1 MLHAETDCGNADPTA
16 KPHKDRFSARFDK
29 TDDVGVE
36 ANRRHS
42 HDNKE
47 FAEFFQRAG
56 DGSGQGKY
64 GRYDGSQHKKQ
75 DEPREYFFEAERGAG
90 RCVQLFFFPGTHE
103 SKHQCDR
110 YNGECTRELDDS
122 GLIECVAAVY
132 PLSLIHISVIF
143 AMAFTA
149 CAAQPAE
156 ESAQIANPWT
166 EAADAQEVQ
175 DKTGIAMSVLPED
188 ASDAEYS
195 VMEENKTAQVAFHW
209 KGDAY
214 LYRGMPG
221 KADGQTLAGLYG
233 ELEHIEEITPEDIPE
248 NGVQLSYTEGEMG
261 YAVRC
266 V

>member
-1 MLHAETDCGNADPTA
+1 M
-16 KPHKDRFSARFDK
+16 
-29 TDDVGVE
+29 
-36 ANRRHS
+36 
-42 HDNKE
+42 
-47 FAEFFQRAG
+47 
-56 DGSGQGKY
+56 
-64 GRYDGSQHKKQ
+64 KKITI
-75 DEPREYFFEAERGAG
+75 
-90 RCVQLFFFPGTHE
+90 V
-103 SKHQCDR
+103 
-110 YNGECTRELDDS
+110 
-122 GLIECVAAVY
+122 LIAV
-132 PLSLIHISVIF
+132 VIF
-143 AMAFTA
+143 AVAFTA

-175 DKTGIAMSVLPED
+175 DKTGIAMSVLPEG

-195 VMEENKTAQVAFHW
+195 VMEEIKTAQVAFRW

-261 YAVRC
+261 YAVWYDAKKDATYVLAMTEGAERDKLLDAAYQIRLQA
-266 V
+266 